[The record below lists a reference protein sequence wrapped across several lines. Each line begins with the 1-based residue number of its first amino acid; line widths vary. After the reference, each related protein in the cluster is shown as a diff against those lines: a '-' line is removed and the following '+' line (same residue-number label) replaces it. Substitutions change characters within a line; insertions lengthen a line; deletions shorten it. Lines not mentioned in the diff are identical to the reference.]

1 MGIWGFFA
9 GTARKKPPYITPF
22 TADPKEQLI
31 SAFLEGSMLTI
42 NVTVHSLGD
51 FAARIF
57 EQGGQAVVLGSTS
70 RGCFLLVRSRWM
82 VFLTLAPQR
91 GPLTVNLARDLTELR
106 HIKAGTTVE
115 IDPGGLIFIEPGFHL
130 EMGRALRWV
139 PPGRPG
145 VWLSLEAR
153 RIQQASIGEHLLA
166 GKGPAE
172 ADASLLMLLDLPV
185 QTGETSDPMITPQ
198 AVNVL
203 REAWMNRDLD
213 HILKAL
219 EWFLGRGPGLTP
231 AGDDLIAGFLL
242 ALHRWGDILCPSL
255 ELAELRHSLLPL
267 VYGKTSTLAAN
278 LIECAS
284 TGQADERLVAALDGL
299 VTGKPDAAECA
310 EALQDY
316 GSSSGRDAFLGMVI
330 ASG

>member
-1 MGIWGFFA
+1 V
-9 GTARKKPPYITPF
+9 
-22 TADPKEQLI
+22 
-31 SAFLEGSMLTI
+31 LTI
-42 NVTVHSLGD
+42 KVTILSLGD
-51 FAARIF
+51 FAARIL
-57 EQGGQAVVLGSTS
+57 EQGGQAVVHGSTS

-82 VFLTLAPQR
+82 IFLTLAPQR

-106 HIKAGTTVE
+106 NIKAGTTVE
-115 IDPGGLIFIEPGFHL
+115 IDPGGLKFIEPGFYL

-145 VWLSLEAR
+145 VWLSPEAR

-172 ADASLLMLLDLPV
+172 ADASLMMLLDLPV
-185 QTGETSDPMITPQ
+185 LTGETSKPMITPQ
-198 AVNVL
+198 AVNGL
-203 REAWMNRDLD
+203 REALMNRDLD
-213 HILKAL
+213 HTLKAL

-231 AGDDLIAGFLL
+231 AGDDLIAGFML

-255 ELAELRHSLLPL
+255 DLAELNRRLLPL

-284 TGQADERLVAALDGL
+284 AGQADERLVAALDGL
-299 VTGKPDAAECA
+299 MTGKPDAAECA
-310 EALQDY
+310 AGLQDY
-316 GSSSGRDAFLGMVI
+316 GSSSGRDAFLGMWA